1 MADTLKTLSLDE
13 QFEQMKDVTFED
25 AFASVFGGVQTPQ
38 QTPEQAPEQNPE
50 QAPEQNPMQ
59 QSETLL
65 PSDIPEFSS
74 SSGDGGNSFNT
85 TVDNINMSDKDRET
99 LKDFMADP
107 PRVSTRQG
115 ADPFKLPSSLPEG
128 LFDTDSNPA
137 AFQTAQKFASQFG
150 GSENDPVLKAL
161 QELPDRIVQ
170 ALRNG

>member
-38 QTPEQAPEQNPE
+38 QTPEQTPEQNPE
-50 QAPEQNPMQ
+50 QAPEQAPMQ

-115 ADPFKLPSSLPEG
+115 ANPLDVPQFAPG
-128 LFDTDSNPA
+128 LITPQKPTEFNRA
-137 AFQTAQKFASQFG
+137 AQQAANSG
-150 GSENDPVLKAL
+150 ADMEDMLKAL
-161 QELPDRIVQ
+161 QELPDKIVR
-170 ALRNG
+170 ALRDG